1 MEAAR
6 KHALIVDDEPDIR
19 ELLEITLGRMAID
32 TSVAADLAAARA
44 LLDDNEF
51 DLCLT
56 DMHLPDGNGLE
67 LVNHISELKPH
78 LPVAVITAFGSMDT
92 AISALKA
99 GAFDFVQ
106 KPVDLEQLRSL
117 VDTALKVT
125 PIGEPG
131 SASTRLIGESGP
143 MQALRAQISKLARS
157 QAPIYVSGESGSG
170 KEVAARLIHEQGP
183 RAEGPFVPVNCGA
196 IPGELMES
204 EFFGHLKG
212 SFTGAVADKAGLF
225 EAATGGTLFLDEV
238 ADLPLSM
245 QVKLLRA
252 IQEKSVRPVGA
263 AEERPTDVRI
273 LSATHKDLA
282 GEVSAGRFRQDLYYR
297 LNVIELPMPSLRE
310 RPSDIA
316 LLAEQIL
323 ERLAQ
328 DYGSDMPGLSP
339 EALAALECYAFPG
352 NVRELE
358 NVLERAFTLCEA
370 NRIQPEDL
378 QLGPAGE
385 APVTATLPP
394 TATEVEDLGTE
405 PLTSDLEAGGEAG
418 DSAADV
424 VQPETLGLAEGQSL
438 EDYLE
443 AVEKKLI
450 TDALES
456 TRWNKTAAAKKL
468 GITFRALRY
477 RLQKLDL
484 E

>member
-1 MEAAR
+1 MEAVR

-44 LLDDNEF
+44 LLDDNDF

-67 LVNHISELKPH
+67 LVNHIAELKPG

-117 VDTALKVT
+117 VDTALKVRPMSDT
-125 PIGEPG
+125 G
-131 SASTRLIGESGP
+131 SGTTRLIGESEP
-143 MQALRAQISKLARS
+143 MQLLRAQIGKLARS

-183 RAEGPFVPVNCGA
+183 RADGPFVPVNCGA
-196 IPGELMES
+196 IPSELMES

-252 IQEKSVRPVGA
+252 IQEKSVRPVGS
-263 AEERPTDVRI
+263 AEERQTDVRI

-282 GEVSAGRFRQDLYYR
+282 GEVNEGRFRQDLYYR

-323 ERLAQ
+323 DRLARE
-328 DYGSDMPGLSP
+328 YGSEKPALSA
-339 EALAALECYAFPG
+339 EALAALEAYAFPG

-358 NVLERAFTLCEA
+358 NVLERAFTLCEGNCIA
-370 NRIQPEDL
+370 PDDL
-378 QLGPAGE
+378 QIGPAAEQASGIAAAPADAGE
-385 APVTATLPP
+385 GSKPDRMTTDAVAEADTDDQFATVALAP
-394 TATEVEDLGTE
+394 
-405 PLTSDLEAGGEAG
+405 
-418 DSAADV
+418 
-424 VQPETLGLAEGQSL
+424 GQSL
-438 EDYLE
+438 EDFLE
-443 AVEKKLI
+443 AMEKKLI
-450 TDALES
+450 TEALES

>member
-6 KHALIVDDEPDIR
+6 KRALIVDDEPDIR

-32 TSVAADLAAARA
+32 TSAAADLAAARE
-44 LLDDNEF
+44 LLKNNDY

-67 LVNHISELKPH
+67 LVNHIAELRPG

-125 PIGEPG
+125 PIDGGRSPG
-131 SASTRLIGESGP
+131 TGSRLVGASDC
-143 MQALRAQISKLARS
+143 MQSLRAQISKLARS
-157 QAPIYVSGESGSG
+157 EAPIYVSGESGSG

-183 RAEGPFVPVNCGA
+183 RADGPFVPVNCGA

-212 SFTGAVADKAGLF
+212 SFTGAVADKTGLF
-225 EAATGGTLFLDEV
+225 EAASGGTLFLDEV

-245 QVKLLRA
+245 QVKLLRS
-252 IQEKSVRPVGA
+252 IQEKTIRPVGC

-282 GEVSAGRFRQDLYYR
+282 GEVAADRFRQDLYYR
-297 LNVIELPMPSLRE
+297 LNVIELPMPSLRQ

-316 LLAEQIL
+316 ELAEQIL
-323 ERLAQ
+323 ERLAA
-328 DYGSDMPGLSP
+328 DYASDRPRLSDD
-339 EALAALECYAFPG
+339 ALSALESYAFPG

-358 NVLERAFTLCEA
+358 NVLERAFTLSEGGQIEPA
-370 NRIQPEDL
+370 DL
-378 QLGPAGE
+378 QLGPAQ
-385 APVTATLPP
+385 APAVRLNPVLPED
-394 TATEVEDLGTE
+394 AETEDDAVSNEPPAAASLADVEG
-405 PLTSDLEAGGEAG
+405 PLTGVQLEA
-418 DSAADV
+418 
-424 VQPETLGLAEGQSL
+424 GQSL

-443 AVEKKLI
+443 AVEKQI
-450 TDALES
+450 IVEALES